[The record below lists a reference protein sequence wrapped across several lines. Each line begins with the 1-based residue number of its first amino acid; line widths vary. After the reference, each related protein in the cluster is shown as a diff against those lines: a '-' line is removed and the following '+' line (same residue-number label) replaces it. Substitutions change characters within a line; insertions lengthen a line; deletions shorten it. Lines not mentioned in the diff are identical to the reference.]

1 MRLSHA
7 PSSWGSPLQ
16 SPRKGPL
23 AVASRTVET
32 IPEELN
38 RLMKYFPET
47 PVEER
52 PAFHSAAKEFL
63 AQAAPKLARKFSPIA
78 RVKWHLAATGRGDE
92 LVRLLEYERA
102 NPGAFAVRGLRRARI
117 ELPGIESSSLPPAVR
132 NFTRKELPVRSKLLG
147 LAWRNGRL
155 DVRGYAYIPN
165 IPSATGKRSLRVA
178 VLRRQGSKSAIPL
191 RLRTVLE
198 PRATTEAKSAHHHY
212 DWSGFELSIDPA
224 RLRTRGHW
232 QPGTWRLGIGIPRP
246 GGMSVGS
253 VLKGNAGATGHSSV
267 RVVDD
272 GVRVVTGFD
281 RNRLKLT
288 VDIVP
293 AEVESQ
299 EADTDGMSVTLR
311 SRALATAGKTP
322 TALRLDHEP
331 TEYAADFPLQEL
343 GPGADGW
350 IRFTGRV
357 PFAGLPVDGVV
368 AGKARTYRAF
378 IVFADGTTRRATI
391 GQGLRTGVRKLE
403 GGLEFAVRTDGAGNF
418 SPQMRVPQP
427 LVDRAEWSDG
437 GELVLSGTY
446 SGPAE
451 TMKFV
456 LRHSGRNEDKPF
468 PVEFADGR
476 FTARVTPDVM
486 PAHEGTLS
494 LRAGRWLP
502 FLRARDEWDHRH
514 DVPVTIRPDLIGSL
528 PLGHQGAHRAYTVE
542 RFEYDRIFLESGP
555 VLDDALRGAY
565 RQAQMRRRFST
576 ELREL
581 PLREAVLYNS
591 FGGKQFSDSP
601 RAVYEELVRRGTE
614 VEHIAMVH
622 DQQVVLPPGV
632 RGVEWASEEWYEA
645 LARSRYIVTNGGI
658 REWFVRREGQVVVQT
673 WHGTPLKRIGADL
686 LGTPQAN
693 LAYIGSLPQR
703 SLQYSLFITPNA
715 FTTPIM
721 TNAFRLQCEVLE
733 AGYPR
738 NDVFHAPDRV
748 RRAAAVREKL
758 GIPAG
763 KKVVLYAPT
772 WRDDQRYGGRRF
784 KLDNRIDV
792 DAARKRLG
800 EDHVLLYR
808 KHHKVLDSIPGAG
821 QGFVWDVTYYP
832 DIADLYLIADV
843 LITDYSSV
851 LFDFAH
857 SGRPM
862 LFFTY
867 DLEHYRDTL
876 RGFYFDFTSRA
887 PGPLLKTSDELVD
900 AILNIDDVTEKYQE
914 KYDRFKADFCEPSD
928 GRASARVVDRMLA
941 LGNG

>member
-1 MRLSHA
+1 M
-7 PSSWGSPLQ
+7 
-16 SPRKGPL
+16 
-23 AVASRTVET
+23 ASLEA
-32 IPEELN
+32 IPEELS

-52 PAFHSAAKEFL
+52 PAFHSAAKDFL
-63 AQAAPKLARKFSPIA
+63 AQAAPKLVRKFSPMA
-78 RVKWHLAATGRGDE
+78 RVKWHLAANGRGDE
-92 LVRLLEYERA
+92 LVGLLHYERE
-102 NPGAFAVRGLRRARI
+102 NPGAFSVRGLRRARI
-117 ELPGIESSSLPPAVR
+117 ELPGVENSSLPATVR
-132 NFTRKELPVRSKLLG
+132 NFNRSELPVRGKMLD
-147 LAWRNGRL
+147 LAWKDGKL
-155 DVRGYAYIPN
+155 VVHGYAYIPN
-165 IPSATGKRSLRVA
+165 VPSATGKRSLRVA
-178 VLRRQGSKSAIPL
+178 VLRRQGSRSTLPL
-191 RLRTVLE
+191 RVRTVLE
-198 PRATTEAKSAHHHY
+198 PMATAEAKGALHNY
-212 DWSGFELSIDPA
+212 DWSGFEIGIDPS
-224 RLRTRGHW
+224 RLRTRGQW

-253 VLKGNAGATGHSSV
+253 VTKNNAGAAGHSQV
-267 RVVDD
+267 HVLDD
-272 GVRVVTGFD
+272 GVRLVAGYD

-288 VDIVP
+288 VDVVP
-293 AEVESQ
+293 AEVEAQ
-299 EADTDGMSVTLR
+299 EADADTLTVTLR
-311 SRALATAGKTP
+311 ARATGKQP
-322 TALRLDHEP
+322 TALRIDHEA
-331 TEYAADFPLQEL
+331 TGHVTDLPLEK
-343 GPGADGW
+343 GVTGADGW
-350 IRFTGRV
+350 LRHTARLS
-357 PFAGLPVDGVV
+357 FADLPVDGVTP
-368 AGKARTYRAF
+368 GRARKYRAL

-391 GQGLRTGVRKLE
+391 GSKPATGVHPLP
-403 GGLEFAVRTDGAGNF
+403 GGLEFAVVTDGAGNF
-418 SPQMRVPQP
+418 TPQLRCVQP
-427 LVDRAEWSDG
+427 VVDGVEWSSG

-446 SGPAE
+446 TGDAA
-451 TMKFV
+451 TMKLI
-456 LRHSGRNEDKPF
+456 LRHTGRNEDRPL
-468 PVEFADGR
+468 PAEFADGR
-476 FTARVTPDVM
+476 FTARVTPDTM
-486 PAHEGTLS
+486 PAYEGTLP

-502 FLRARDEWDHRH
+502 FLRARAEWDHTR
-514 DVPVTIRPDLIGSL
+514 DIPVTIRPDLVGTL
-528 PLGHQGAHRAYTVE
+528 PLTHRGAHRTYTVE
-542 RFEYDRIFLESGP
+542 RLDFDRIFVESGA
-555 VLDDALRGAY
+555 VLDPELRGAY
-565 RQAQMRRRFST
+565 RQRLMRDVYT
-576 ELREL
+576 PEQREL

-632 RGVEWASEEWYEA
+632 RGVEWGSREWYEA
-645 LARSRYIVTNGGI
+645 LARSRYVVTNGGI

-686 LGTPQAN
+686 LGTPKAN
-693 LAYIGSLPQR
+693 LAYIASLPQR
-703 SLQYSLFITPNA
+703 SRQYSLFITPNS

-721 TNAFRLQCEVLE
+721 TNSFRLECEVLE

-748 RRAAAVREKL
+748 KRAAAVREKL

-784 KLDNRIDV
+784 KLDNQIDV
-792 DAARKRLG
+792 DAARRELG

-887 PGPLLKTSDELVD
+887 PGPLIKTSEDLVS
-900 AILNIDDVTEKYQE
+900 AIRNIDAVTEEYKE
-914 KYDRFKADFCEPSD
+914 KYAQFRVDFCEPSD
-928 GRASARVVDRMLA
+928 GRAAARVVDRMLSV
-941 LGNG
+941 NDS